1 MLTAEGCANRRKR
14 LWEAVPETVDAMLL
28 ADPASLIYF
37 ANYAPSPFVFRSCD
51 ASAVLILERDRATLV
66 ADKMV
71 HVFLDQAYVDEVV
84 APVWYDGK
92 HAAPHRKAL
101 LVKTAVNLL
110 VTIPG
115 SGLAVETASLPA
127 GIIMGM
133 ESARGPIAVHALED
147 IVRGLRRR
155 KDPDEIAL
163 IRASILA
170 GEAGHAAALA
180 QARPGMTEMDVYAL
194 VQHAATEAA
203 GQPVI
208 VYGDFVS
215 GPRVELEHGG
225 SPGPRVIEK
234 GDLFLLDYSVI
245 VHGYRGDFTN
255 TFAVGGPPTQAQ
267 RDLFKACL
275 ECMDAAEAVLKP
287 GVAAQDVDHAARG
300 HAESLGLGHAYIS
313 HTGHGLGLS
322 HPEPPYFV
330 PESDEVVMEGEVV
343 AIEPGLFVPG
353 SGGMRFERNYLLT
366 KDGFENLTHHR
377 LTLEP

>member
-14 LWEAVPETVDAMLL
+14 LWEAVPETVDMMIL

-51 ASAVLILERDRATLV
+51 ASAVLVLQRESATLV

-71 HVFLDQAYVDEVV
+71 KVFLDQAHVDEIV

-101 LVKTAVNLL
+101 LVKTAVDLL

-115 SGLAVETASLPA
+115 SGLAVESASLPA

-133 ESARGPIAVHALED
+133 EAARGPITASPLED
-147 IVRGLRRR
+147 VIRSLRRV
-155 KDPDEIAL
+155 KDPDEVAL
-163 IRASILA
+163 IRAAIHA

-180 QARPGMTEMDVYAL
+180 GVRPGMTEVDMFAL
-194 VQHAATEAA
+194 VQRAATEAA

-225 SPGPRVIEK
+225 MPGLRKIEK
-234 GDLFLLDYSVI
+234 GDLVLIDYSVV

-255 TFAVGGPPTQAQ
+255 TFVVEGSPTQAQ

-275 ECMDAAEAVLKP
+275 ECMDAAEA
-287 GVAAQDVDHAARG
+287 GR
-300 HAESLGLGHAYIS
+300 
-313 HTGHGLGLS
+313 
-322 HPEPPYFV
+322 
-330 PESDEVVMEGEVV
+330 
-343 AIEPGLFVPG
+343 
-353 SGGMRFERNYLLT
+353 RRERC
-366 KDGFENLTHHR
+366 
-377 LTLEP
+377 